1 MLRKSMC
8 KKNWKM
14 PKANKL
20 IHESSPYLLQHAHNP
35 VKWQAWNAESLKE
48 AKELDKPI
56 LLSIGYAACHWCHV
70 MEHECF
76 EDEEV
81 AQIMNENF
89 VCIKLDREERPDVDQ
104 IYMDAIQTMGLNG
117 GWPLNVFLMPN
128 QKPFY
133 GGTYFPKKNWLSLLD
148 NVAVAYQKNKDKLA
162 ESADNFAEALSTSEV
177 AKLQVSGANKDSFS
191 AATLDKTYEQ
201 LVKYFDEDNGGTIG
215 APKFPM
221 PVIWKFLTRYAAL
234 NKHQEASEYLSFT
247 LSSMAQG
254 GIYDQIGG
262 GFARYSVDAEWFAP
276 HFEKML
282 YDNGQLISLYANAY
296 RFTKKEYFHT
306 ILRESIAFT
315 ERELMHENG
324 GFYSALDADSEG
336 EEGKFYVWT
345 KAEWHEV
352 LGEDADLL
360 AKFYNILPQGNWEK
374 GWNIPFQHSSAEAFC
389 KAEGLE
395 LTDFLQRLQNGKAS
409 LLKKRSERV
418 RPGLDDK
425 MLCGWNALM
434 LNALCDAYK
443 ADNQKEYLNLARKS
457 YEFMVSKLLKGNKL
471 YRNYKNGKATIDA
484 YLEDYALTI
493 QAFIS
498 YTEISGNLDALR
510 KAEELTDY
518 TLANFFDDSE
528 KLFFYT
534 DEQSEKLIARKK
546 ELFDNVIPAS
556 NSVMVENLHWL
567 GILSGNATYLEKS
580 DEMFHQVQHFI
591 AKEPRYMSNWASAAT
606 LKVFN
611 TYDVIII
618 GPEAKSMQQQLW
630 AEYHPNCVILAKEEA
645 TDSAVVFKGKELLNQ
660 QTTIFVCQKNACQN
674 PVHTVGEAIEQ
685 LQK

>member
-1 MLRKSMC
+1 MC

-14 PKANKL
+14 PKTNKL
-20 IHESSPYLLQHAHNP
+20 IHETSPYLLQHAHNP
-35 VKWQAWNAESLKE
+35 VNWQAWNAEALKE
-48 AKELDKPI
+48 AQELDKPI

-89 VCIKLDREERPDVDQ
+89 ICIKLDREERPDVDQ

-117 GWPLNVFLMPN
+117 GWPLNVFLMPD

-133 GGTYFPKKNWLSLLD
+133 GGTYFPKKNWMSLLD

-162 ESADNFAEALSTSEV
+162 ESADNFAEALNTSEM
-177 AKLQVSGANKDSFS
+177 AKLQVSKTNKDSFS
-191 AATLDKTYEQ
+191 TATLNKTYEQ
-201 LVKYFDEDNGGTIG
+201 LAKYFDEDNGGTIG

-221 PVIWKFLTRYAAL
+221 PVIWRFLTRYAAL
-234 NKHQEASEYLSFT
+234 NKHQKATEYLSFT

-254 GIYDQIGG
+254 GIYDQVGG

-306 ILRESIAFT
+306 ILKESIAFI

-345 KAEWHEV
+345 KEEWQET
-352 LGEDADLL
+352 LGEDAAVF
-360 AKFYNILPQGNWEK
+360 AKFYNIIPNGNWEK
-374 GWNIPFQHSSAEAFC
+374 GWNIPFQHSSAAAFC
-389 KAEGLE
+389 QAESLDVKG
-395 LTDFLQRLQNGKAS
+395 FLQKLQDVKAS
-409 LLKKRSERV
+409 LLQKRSERV

-425 MLCGWNALM
+425 ILCGWNALM
-434 LNALCDAYK
+434 LNALCDAFK
-443 ADNQKEYLNLARKS
+443 ADNQVKYLNLARKN
-457 YEFMVSKLLKGNKL
+457 YGFIVSKLLKGNKL
-471 YRNYKNGKATIDA
+471 FRNYKNGKATIDA
-484 YLEDYALTI
+484 YLEDYAPTI

-498 YTEISGNLDALR
+498 YSEISGNLDALH

-518 TLANFFDDSE
+518 TLENFFDDSE

-534 DEQSEKLIARKK
+534 DVQSEKLIARKK

-556 NSVMVENLHWL
+556 NSVMMENLHWL
-567 GILSGNATYLEKS
+567 GILSGKSKYLEIS
-580 DEMFHQVQHFI
+580 DEMFQQVQHFI
-591 AKEPRYMSNWASAAT
+591 SKEPRYMSNWASAAT
-606 LKVFN
+606 LKIFN
-611 TYDVIII
+611 TYDVVIV

-630 AEYHPNCVILAKEEA
+630 AEYNPNCIILAKEEA
-645 TDSAVVFKGKELLNQ
+645 TESAVVFKGKELLNQ
-660 QTTIFVCQKNACQN
+660 QTTIFVCQKNACQK